1 MGTPA
6 DFWIVLAAIAAW
18 SAVLVVIAL
27 FADRAAKFPGP
38 KFLGPKFLGPK
49 FLGAEFPGAKFTDPR
64 LTPGLTED

>member
-27 FADRAAKFPGP
+27 FADRAAKFPG
-38 KFLGPKFLGPK
+38 LNSS
-49 FLGAEFPGAKFTDPR
+49 
-64 LTPGLTED
+64 GLNSSGLNSSGLNSSGLNSRARSSPIPD